1 MDELIDSEEDVAL
14 LRRSGIVTNYLGSDA
29 EVAEL
34 FNCLCKGITL
44 SRVDVFYKMKE
55 QINVHYRNKFKV
67 WFTELVKEHFSSPWR
82 SLALVG
88 AIVALRKPS
97 FQYCSLS
104 SDVVHMYQVICNIVS
119 CWL

>member
-67 WFTELVKEHFSSPWR
+67 WFTKLVKEHFSSPWR

-88 AIVALRKPS
+88 AIVALLLTTVQTIFS
-97 FQYCSLS
+97 IL
-104 SDVVHMYQVICNIVS
+104 
-119 CWL
+119 